1 MRMPV
6 FYAKRELSLKERMNE
21 FISSLIPVSTK
32 DLYFGRVEEVIKKPN
47 YFLKVLKPSY
57 VIVHKM
63 ENYLGETIFED
74 AINKDI
80 YNNEDYIKT
89 NRLFGSEET
98 VKELFPVITEKTYI
112 SRKAL
117 EAMFNEY
124 VRKQSRKRLCAN
136 KKSGVK
142 ANEKVA

>member
-1 MRMPV
+1 MPV
-6 FYAKRELSLKERMNE
+6 FYAKRELSLRDRLNE

-32 DLYFGRVEEVIKKPN
+32 DLYFGRVEEVIKKQN

-57 VIVHKM
+57 VAVHKM
-63 ENYLGETIFED
+63 KNYLGETIFED

-112 SRKAL
+112 SRKTL
-117 EAMFNEY
+117 EAMFDEY
-124 VRKQSRKRLCAN
+124 VRKQNRKRLCAN

-142 ANEKVA
+142 ANEKAA